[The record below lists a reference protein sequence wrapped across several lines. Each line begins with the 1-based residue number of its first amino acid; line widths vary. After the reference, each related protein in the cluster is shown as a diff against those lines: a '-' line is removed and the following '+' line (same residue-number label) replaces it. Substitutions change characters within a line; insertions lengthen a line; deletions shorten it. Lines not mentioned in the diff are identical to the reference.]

1 MKIGYLRQVAK
12 SLAMLLPPIKR
23 LHDERNQLSRQ
34 LAEMRNVLETKH
46 AETAKWGTPT
56 YDADYLRVWNKNTD
70 FLKDEWFMAAYRA
83 GMDSGHKI
91 GRPAGSSEDIHIEWR
106 ILVCCW
112 AAWHAK
118 QLAGDFV
125 ECGTNTGIMSLAICN
140 YIDFNRTGKN
150 FYLFDT
156 FCGIPEAQMLPE
168 ERAAGRG
175 LENSMYEECFEIA
188 KRNFSPFP
196 RARLVRGKVPDTL
209 PSQPIEKVCYLML
222 DMNIMVPERAALE
235 YFWDKLVPG
244 AIVLLDDYGW
254 LGYVAQKRALDEFAA
269 SRGVKIL
276 NIPTGHGMLIK
287 P

>member
-1 MKIGYLRQVAK
+1 MKTAYLRQIAK
-12 SLAMLLPPIKR
+12 TLVLLLPPVKR

-34 LAEMRNVLETKH
+34 LADMRNAPETKF
-46 AETAKWGTPT
+46 AEAAKWGIPT
-56 YDADYLRVWNKNTD
+56 YYADYLMVWNKNTD
-70 FLKDEWFMAAYRA
+70 FLQDEWFMAAYRA

-118 QLAGDFV
+118 QLPGDFV

-140 YIDFNRTGKN
+140 YIDFNSTGKN

-156 FCGIPEAQMLPE
+156 FRGIPEAQMLPE

-175 LENSMYEECFEIA
+175 LENSMYEECFETA

-196 RARLVRGKVPDTL
+196 RVHLVRGKVPDTL
-209 PSQPIEKVCYLML
+209 PSQPVEKVCYLML

-269 SRGVKIL
+269 SKGVKIL

>member
-1 MKIGYLRQVAK
+1 MKTAYLRQIAK
-12 SLAMLLPPIKR
+12 TLVLLLPPVKR
-23 LHDERNQLSRQ
+23 LHDERIQLSRQ
-34 LAEMRNVLETKH
+34 LADMRNAPETKF
-46 AETAKWGTPT
+46 AEAAKWGIPT
-56 YDADYLRVWNKNTD
+56 YDADYLMVWNKNTD
-70 FLKDEWFMAAYRA
+70 FLQDEWFMAAYRA

-118 QLAGDFV
+118 QLPGDFV

-140 YIDFNRTGKN
+140 YIDFNSTGKN

-156 FCGIPEAQMLPE
+156 FRGIPEAQMLPE

-175 LENSMYEECFEIA
+175 LENSIYEECFETA

-196 RARLVRGKVPDTL
+196 RVHLVRGKVPDTL
-209 PSQPIEKVCYLML
+209 PSQPVEKVCYLML

-269 SRGVKIL
+269 SKGVKIL